1 MIAHKSHKR
10 MLLARLLAFVV
21 APIAVACG
29 PLTVPG
35 PVTESKPVGRYN
47 DVVVRI
53 WRHASADR
61 WAAPYVEYR
70 IRREDVP
77 TDLMPVLEVALADS
91 TARVEVINR
100 HGEIDPLPDGT
111 PLPCSAF

>member
-1 MIAHKSHKR
+1 MMTYQQKR
-10 MLLARLLAFVV
+10 TCLAVLLGLVV

-53 WRHASADR
+53 WRHSPAV
-61 WAAPYVEYR
+61 PYAEYR
-70 IRREDVP
+70 IRREDVA
-77 TDLMPVLEVALADS
+77 TDLMPVLEVALADG

-100 HGEIDPLPDGT
+100 HGEIDPLPEGA

>member
-1 MIAHKSHKR
+1 MNERKR
-10 MLLARLLAFVV
+10 ALLVLVCGLVL

-29 PLTVPG
+29 PLRVPG
-35 PVTESKPVGRYN
+35 PVADTKPVGRYN

-111 PLPCSAF
+111 PLPCS

>member
-1 MIAHKSHKR
+1 MQ
-10 MLLARLLAFVV
+10 LAVLCGFVIF
-21 APIAVACG
+21 PIGVACG
-29 PLTVPG
+29 PLLVPG
-35 PVTESKPVGRYN
+35 PVTETKPVVRYN

-53 WRHASADR
+53 WRHAPSV
-61 WAAPYVEYR
+61 PYAEYR

-77 TDLMPVLEVALADS
+77 TDLMPVLEVALADG

-100 HGEIDPLPDGT
+100 HGEIDPLPDGS

>member
-1 MIAHKSHKR
+1 MIAHKKR
-10 MLLARLLAFVV
+10 TFLAVLVGMVL

-35 PVTESKPVGRYN
+35 PRTDTKPVARYN
-47 DVVVRI
+47 GVVVRI
-53 WRHASADR
+53 WRHASAGPS
-61 WAAPYVEYR
+61 AAPYVEYR